1 MIRYSNVHMHWWISV
16 FVVLATNSAA
26 TGPRSWELQCCCT
39 RAGGDVVMGLSSL
52 RWLNQN
58 LFSCPTC
65 STSWDFYHLHPFPA
79 QRAMCGTRIRF
90 LWPLLGLWATGWG
103 CRGPH
108 ALDAVINTCHGSLKC
123 ENSKMRPIT
132 FSYEHA
138 EAYNKPWILKRHPSS
153 VAVGILADLDQISI
167 QLILGLCRL
176 DCLSIARCARSGF
189 LMMETHAW
197 PKPRE
202 QFPVRPKMAG
212 RQGDCQVVRNIMESC
227 QEEQLF
233 KSTQT
238 TLWEYKVR
246 QSTKSG
252 YCPF

>member
-1 MIRYSNVHMHWWISV
+1 
-16 FVVLATNSAA
+16 
-26 TGPRSWELQCCCT
+26 
-39 RAGGDVVMGLSSL
+39 
-52 RWLNQN
+52 
-58 LFSCPTC
+58 
-65 STSWDFYHLHPFPA
+65 
-79 QRAMCGTRIRF
+79 
-90 LWPLLGLWATGWG
+90 
-103 CRGPH
+103 
-108 ALDAVINTCHGSLKC
+108 
-123 ENSKMRPIT
+123 
-132 FSYEHA
+132 
-138 EAYNKPWILKRHPSS
+138 
-153 VAVGILADLDQISI
+153 
-167 QLILGLCRL
+167 
-176 DCLSIARCARSGF
+176 
-189 LMMETHAW
+189 MMETHAW